1 MGMEMSRSRTA
12 RIDGSTAGIA
22 LYAGVYC
29 AVTGC
34 LAFGFYQLMQP
45 TRIAN
50 PGLAAY
56 QPGANRM
63 ANFTSG
69 ARLPVPADPVPV
81 ASEPAPETTAGLAAQ
96 SQPEMSK
103 SNPAKAETPKPQR
116 AQRPERRRERRSP
129 FEAFAYQPFYGGPI
143 TSGMRGSGRW
153 SWR

>member
-1 MGMEMSRSRTA
+1 MGVEMSRSRTA

-45 TRIAN
+45 TPVAN

-103 SNPAKAETPKPQR
+103 SIPAKAETPKPQH
-116 AQRPERRRERRSP
+116 AQRPERRTERRRP
-129 FEAFAYQPFYGGPI
+129 V
-143 TSGMRGSGRW
+143 
-153 SWR
+153 